1 MSKRIAHFSLLVAA
15 TTALFGAII
24 HWVAPAIGPDWY
36 AFLHAPPAAVESARN
51 GSAFGPMGAFVI
63 GALMFACTLFALSG
77 RGDLRYLPFTRA
89 ALIVISF
96 ICIVRGLIIIPY
108 IVVLPSVESF
118 ELVASAIWF
127 VAGVGFFVGLLG
139 TWSVLSQRARHVH
152 SASES

>member
-1 MSKRIAHFSLLVAA
+1 MSRSIAHLSLLVAA
-15 TTALFGAII
+15 TIALFGAII

-51 GSAFGPMGAFVI
+51 GSAFGPVGAFVI
-63 GALMFACTLFALSG
+63 GSLMFACTLFALSG

-96 ICIVRGLIIIPY
+96 ICIVRGLIIVPY
-108 IVVLPSVESF
+108 IVILPSVEPF

-127 VAGVGFFVGLLG
+127 VAGVGFFIGLLG
-139 TWSVLSQRARHVH
+139 TWAALSQRARHAH
-152 SASES
+152 SASGS